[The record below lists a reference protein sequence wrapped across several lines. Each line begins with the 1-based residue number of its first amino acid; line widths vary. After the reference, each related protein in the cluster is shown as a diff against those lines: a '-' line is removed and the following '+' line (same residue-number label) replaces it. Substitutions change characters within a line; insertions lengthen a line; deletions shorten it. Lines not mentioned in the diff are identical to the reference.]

1 MAILGGLDY
10 ATPPPHEQVSF
21 IGLKRATYKF
31 VQSREFAD
39 QTMNTTSKPHRKSK
53 KFRIRGQKYSCMRPN
68 VFVEAMKCVNH
79 LQQNNTTAV
88 K

>member
-21 IGLKRATYKF
+21 IGLKRATYNKF

-39 QTMNTTSKPHRKSK
+39 QTMNTTSKPHRKK
-53 KFRIRGQKYSCMRPN
+53 VRE
-68 VFVEAMKCVNH
+68 V
-79 LQQNNTTAV
+79 
-88 K
+88 